1 LNAALLPWPHK
12 ALSPNARPHYLV
24 RHKAARASRSAACV
38 IGTGGKCLQNP
49 VCAVVPLVRDKRAR
63 DIDNVLAGL
72 KSALD
77 GLTDAGWWKDDSTI
91 VGIHLSPPLYSP
103 KFAEKR
109 ILMLAVEQED
119 ERDLGERVRR
129 FREDTVTGLPH
140 DALLRYF
147 GLTW

>member
-1 LNAALLPWPHK
+1 MNAALLPWPHK

-63 DIDNVLAGL
+63 DIDNVLSGL

-77 GLTDAGWWKDDSTI
+77 GLTDAGWWTDDSTI
-91 VGIHLSPPLYSP
+91 VGIHLSPPLYSQ

-109 ILMLAVEQED
+109 ILFVACEQEN
-119 ERDLGERVRR
+119 EQTLGECVKR

-140 DALLRYF
+140 EALHKYF
-147 GLTW
+147 GLSW